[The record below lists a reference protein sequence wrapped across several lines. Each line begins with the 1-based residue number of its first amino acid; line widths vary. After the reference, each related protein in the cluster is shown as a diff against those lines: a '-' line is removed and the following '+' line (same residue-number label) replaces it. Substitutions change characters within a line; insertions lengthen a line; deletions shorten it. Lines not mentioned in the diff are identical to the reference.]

1 MAKEKKEEEVFI
13 TPREIELFLD
23 LYDLVFLDVD
33 YLQKVI
39 YHSSKPAIYR
49 RMAKLEKKEYI
60 TSFKLAIVDK
70 ASPTG
75 GSKNVYTLNTKG
87 LEEVREYLGEARWD
101 TRWTDRTPSHIYHCL
116 EMANVY
122 ASFKLIENKYF
133 GIHEWL
139 NESRSQYRFAEGRDG
154 QIKPD
159 GTLLIKAKNQ
169 VAYAGVMIELERSKQ
184 RKDVSI
190 GKLTRYNRYCELEC
204 YKKQESIAVPIAAP
218 RIVFISAREN
228 EMKNLILHTQEVD
241 TKSTKGVLYTT
252 MDKILADP
260 YGKIFFAKGSTDPEQ
275 LYGIADPIV

>member
-1 MAKEKKEEEVFI
+1 MAKEVFL

-23 LYDLVFLDVD
+23 LYDLVFLDVE

-49 RMAKLEKKEYI
+49 RMKQLEDHEYI

-70 ASPTG
+70 AAPTG
-75 GSKNVYTLNTKG
+75 GSKNVYTLNSKG
-87 LEEVREYLGEARWD
+87 LEVVREYYGEVRWN
-101 TRWTDRTPSHIYHCL
+101 TTWTDRTPPHIYHCL
-116 EMANVY
+116 EMANVH
-122 ASFKLIENKYF
+122 ASFKLIENEVF
-133 GIHEWL
+133 GLYEWL

-154 QIKPD
+154 QVKPD
-159 GTLLIKAKNQ
+159 GMLLLKAKNQ
-169 VAYAGVMIELERSKQ
+169 EAYAGVMLELERSKQ
-184 RKDVSI
+184 KKDVSI
-190 GKLTRYNRYCELEC
+190 GKLKRYNRYCELEC
-204 YKKQESIAVPIAAP
+204 FKSQESIDVPIASP

-241 TKSTKGVLYTT
+241 TSSTKGVLYTT

-260 YGKIFFAKGSTDPEQ
+260 YGKIFFAKGSSNPEQ